1 MSVAMVSMV
10 LDCFPSGGSLRCLAI
25 ALADAADDDGASIY
39 KSVATLAHQSV
50 QSERTVQRVLPKLV
64 TDGWLEVMS
73 STTGGRGRSTVYR
86 IAPAWITRSAIER
99 ANARVEGRKPAHV
112 ELSTD
117 CTKSD
122 RLSPFPPTQKGDKS
136 ELKGDKNGLKG
147 DSHGCHPN
155 VNKER
160 INPPYPPLTRG
171 DCGQVQ
177 SRKPEQPKPEA
188 RTAGQPSAPD
198 AAGQGGG
205 AKSAD
210 QPGPGARPPWR
221 WRESRSGVEAMGQ
234 QLGVGAWDEAAFG
247 TGQGVPWPVYRA
259 KVLAAFEAWAVERA
273 PACATPAARLRLA
286 GAARRGPRS
295 MGAVLAGV
303 LPCG

>member
-86 IAPAWITRSAIER
+86 IAPAWITRCAIER

-188 RTAGQPSAPD
+188 QTAWQPSAPD
-198 AAGQGGG
+198 GAWQGGG